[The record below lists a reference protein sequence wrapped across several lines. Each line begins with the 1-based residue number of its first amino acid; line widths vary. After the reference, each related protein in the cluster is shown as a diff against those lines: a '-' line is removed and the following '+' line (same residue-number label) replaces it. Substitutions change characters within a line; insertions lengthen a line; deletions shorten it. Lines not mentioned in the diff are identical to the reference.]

1 MRTKA
6 TAAHA
11 NAARSAAMTTHDEQ
25 LRIAQNLL
33 DEPCAM
39 PVGMPNLVM
48 ARLA

>member
-33 DEPCAM
+33 DELL
-39 PVGMPNLVM
+39 PVRWTPS
-48 ARLA
+48 